1 MPLRRMSLAGQF
13 FGFQLAI
20 VLIVLLAVASVS
32 LAQSAETFRRE
43 SGRRALAVA
52 ETVAATPMVRQALVD
67 PDRRSAL
74 PGVAESTR
82 SVSGASFVNIATV
95 DRTVLTSPDPEQVGT
110 RMPLDHS
117 AVLQGRSWTGTVTVG
132 GVRTVVAHVPVISES
147 HDVVGFVAVGQNYP
161 DLWQRLGDATPNLL
175 TYLGVASALGL
186 LGSWLL
192 ARRVKRQTLG
202 LEPREIAGLVEH
214 REAMLHGIKEGIV
227 SLDPQHRVTLI
238 NDEARELLGL
248 AADSVGRTIEDL
260 GVDSRLHAVL
270 TGESLATDQVAVV
283 GDRVLTLNRMP
294 ISLRGR
300 VVGSVTTLRDRTEL
314 ISLQRELGATRNT
327 TDTLRAQG
335 HEFANQLHTI
345 SGLIELGEH
354 EEVVRYIDRLT
365 RVHGQR
371 SDDVTA
377 RVADPA
383 LAALLIAKAALASE
397 RGVGLRV
404 TESSQIGRLDES
416 LSDDLTTI
424 VGNLVDNALDAIG
437 AGPGGWVEVDLRQEP
452 EEVRV
457 VVRDSGP
464 GVAPELCE
472 EVFRRGF
479 TTKAAAGGRERGLGL
494 GITRLVCARRGGGVS
509 VHNDEG
515 AVFTARVPV
524 PARVGP

>member
-1 MPLRRMSLAGQF
+1 MLLRRMSLAGQF
-13 FGFQLAI
+13 FAFQLAI
-20 VLIVLLAVASVS
+20 VLMVLLAVAAVS

-52 ETVAATPMVRQALVD
+52 ETVAATPVVRQALVD
-67 PDRRSAL
+67 PAGRSAL
-74 PGVAESTR
+74 PGVAEGAR
-82 SVSGASFVNIATV
+82 AVSGASFVNIATV
-95 DRTVLTSPDPEQVGT
+95 SRMVLTSPDPAQVGT
-110 RMPLDHS
+110 RMPLAGS
-117 AVLQGRSWTGTVTVG
+117 PVLLGRSWTGTVTVDG
-132 GVRTVVAHVPVISES
+132 SRSVVAHVPVISEK
-147 HDVVGFVAVGQNYP
+147 HEVVGFVAVGQKYP
-161 DLWQRLGDATPNLL
+161 DVWQRLGDATPNLL

-192 ARRVKRQTLG
+192 ARRVKRQTLD
-202 LEPREIAGLVEH
+202 LEPREIASLMEH

-227 SLDPQHRVTLI
+227 SLDPQHRITLI
-238 NDEARELLGL
+238 NDEACQLLDL
-248 AADSVGRTIEDL
+248 APDSVGRTIEDL

-270 TGESLATDQVAVV
+270 TGQSVATDQVAVV

-294 ISLRGR
+294 MSMRGR

-314 ISLQRELGATRNT
+314 VSLQRELGATRNT

-354 EEVVRYIDRLT
+354 DEVVRYIDRLT
-365 RVHGQR
+365 RAHGQR

-377 RVADPA
+377 RVGDPA
-383 LAALLIAKAALASE
+383 LAALLIAKTALAAE
-397 RGVGLRV
+397 RGVGLSV
-404 TESSQIGRLDES
+404 TGSSQLGRLDES

-437 AGPGGWVEVDLRQEP
+437 PTPGGWVEVDLREQGAEI
-452 EEVRV
+452 RV
-457 VVRDSGP
+457 IVRDSGP
-464 GVAPELCE
+464 GVAPELTE

-479 TTKAAAGGRERGLGL
+479 TTKAARNGDERGLGL
-494 GITRLVCARRGGGVS
+494 GITRLVCARRGGEVT

-515 AVFTARVPV
+515 AVFTACVPV
-524 PARVGP
+524 TAQVRS